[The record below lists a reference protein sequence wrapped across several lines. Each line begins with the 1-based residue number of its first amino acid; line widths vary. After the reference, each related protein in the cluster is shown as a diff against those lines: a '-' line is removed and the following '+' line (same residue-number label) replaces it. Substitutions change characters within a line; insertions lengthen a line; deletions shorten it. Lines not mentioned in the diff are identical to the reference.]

1 MLVAQM
7 KRMIDQLD
15 NISSHPDLNLTEQ
28 PSSGSLDVE
37 KEASWAEYSSSKFQF
52 LSYFMDAVLEDP
64 LKRAIHIVIMAK
76 AGPTVDILR
85 KYFLGKRLEDISAAP
100 QHNTPLLFTLQ
111 LFSVEIRTTQDHSA
125 IPPFREP
132 AMIVALDSSFAAD
145 NPSVAQLRTIPLSNH
160 LVPVIRLI
168 ISNTA
173 EHVALCLP
181 NCADVA
187 RLRLLVQETQYHSR
201 VAGDLQDDALG
212 VQENAEE
219 TLRYLMSEP
228 ETREWPLAEVA
239 LIDIPSPENA
249 SSVEPD
255 SLRLMSISRQ
265 KRWLVS
271 HLCSSLLSTRDA
283 DGNYRTKKMMAQIH
297 LSDKG

>member
-1 MLVAQM
+1 M

-52 LSYFMDAVLEDP
+52 LGYFMDAVLEDP
-64 LKRAIHIVIMAK
+64 LDRAVHIIIMAK

-85 KYFLGKRLEDISAAP
+85 KYFLGKQLADISASP
-100 QHNTPLLFTLQ
+100 QNSTPFIFTLRH
-111 LFSVEIRTTQDHSA
+111 FSVELRTTQDHSA
-125 IPPFREP
+125 APLFKEP
-132 AMIVALDSSFAAD
+132 AMVVALDSSFDAD
-145 NPSVAQLRTIPLSNH
+145 DPSVLQLRTLPLSNH

-181 NCADVA
+181 RSSDLE
-187 RLRLLVQETQYHSR
+187 RLRTLVECTQYHSS

-219 TLRYLMSEP
+219 TLRYLMSDP
-228 ETREWPLAEVA
+228 ETREWPLADVAVIEV
-239 LIDIPSPENA
+239 LTLNKA
-249 SSVEPD
+249 SSLEPD
-255 SLRLMSISRQ
+255 ILRTMSVSRQ

-271 HLCSSLLSTRDA
+271 QIQLCTPSV
-283 DGNYRTKKMMAQIH
+283 
-297 LSDKG
+297 